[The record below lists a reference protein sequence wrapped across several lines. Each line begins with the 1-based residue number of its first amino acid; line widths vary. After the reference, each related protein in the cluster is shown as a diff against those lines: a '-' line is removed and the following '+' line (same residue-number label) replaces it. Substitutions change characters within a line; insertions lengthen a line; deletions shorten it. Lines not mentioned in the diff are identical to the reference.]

1 MESSDAVEIVLER
14 TDEFGLAHRSEL
26 TIDKDLAGLS
36 AGEIGFSLEDGKAIM
51 AHLQKVVVK
60 QQCEASALTRRFCTD
75 CEGFR
80 RIKDYSKRKIRT
92 VFGRVEV
99 RNPRIMNCQRCLPHF
114 CDAWAVLRDICP
126 DQATPEL
133 MERSA
138 RLGSL
143 LPYRK
148 AAEVMAEF
156 LPIKPTESFVT
167 PRHRTLK
174 LGERLDERARERAWF
189 EPPSTTERR
198 QMELDLPNDPERE
211 FVVSIDTAHVR
222 ASGAEAGR
230 NFEIVVARCGRGGRG
245 SRPGRYFT
253 TADTSKRELQSRT
266 LQALQTE
273 GYAGRG
279 EVTVLSDG
287 AEIMKRLPQPTT
299 HIIDW
304 FHIAMKIQPL
314 QQVADHFVRLR
325 DAGSSEMAHVD
336 ANVRSLKWKLW
347 HGQTDRALDQLE
359 TMRSDLAKL
368 RERQPF
374 RDTPAASGAPLA
386 DLCPFK
392 QERDYQLRSPLS
404 IRPAHRNGVGRVR
417 REFAGRTTNGQKA
430 ADAMVKAGRS
440 SSASGSGRRSQRRSS
455 GAPRVQAA
463 ETSPS
468 IEDRVA
474 VRADTAAAQDGL
486 TPQLIY
492 RSQSNR
498 WAPA

>member
-1 MESSDAVEIVLER
+1 MRWKIVLEG
-14 TDEFGLAHRSEL
+14 TDEFGSAHRSEL
-26 TIDKDLAGLS
+26 TIDKDLARLS
-36 AGEIGFSLEDGKAIM
+36 AGEIGFSVEDGKAIM
-51 AHLQKVVVK
+51 AHLQQVVVK
-60 QQCEASALTRRFCTD
+60 QQCEAYVLTSRFCMD

-92 VFGRVEV
+92 VFGCVEV

-114 CDAWAVLRDICP
+114 CAAWTVLRDICP

-167 PRHRTLK
+167 LRHRTLK

-222 ASGAEAGR
+222 ASRAEAGR

-253 TADTSKRELQSRT
+253 TADTAKRELQSRT
-266 LQALQTE
+266 LQALQSE
-273 GYAGRG
+273 GYAGHERG
-279 EVTVLSDG
+279 DG
-287 AEIMKRLPQPTT
+287 SFRWRRDHEKAAEERCPQPTT

-314 QQVADHFVRLR
+314 QQVADHIVRWR
-325 DAGSSEMAHVD
+325 DAGNSEMAQVD

-359 TMRSDLAKL
+359 TMTSEFAKL
-368 RERQPF
+368 RERGNLSATRLLHLAHPLLTYV
-374 RDTPAASGAPLA
+374 RSNKSAIINYGA
-386 DLCPFK
+386 
-392 QERDYQLRSPLS
+392 RYR
-404 IRPAHRNGVGRVR
+404 
-417 REFAGRTTNGQKA
+417 
-430 ADAMVKAGRS
+430 
-440 SSASGSGRRSQRRSS
+440 SGRRIATALAESGVNSLVARRMVKKQQMQWSKR
-455 GAPRVQAA
+455 GAHLLLQ
-463 ETSPS
+463 
-468 IEDRVA
+468 
-474 VRADTAAAQDGL
+474 VRAAVINGDLRERLAYKPPKQAQRSRIAWLFEPTPPLLKTA
-486 TPQLIY
+486 
-492 RSQSNR
+492 
-498 WAPA
+498 

>member
-1 MESSDAVEIVLER
+1 VESVDAVR
-14 TDEFGLAHRSEL
+14 
-26 TIDKDLAGLS
+26 
-36 AGEIGFSLEDGKAIM
+36 
-51 AHLQKVVVK
+51 VVIN
-60 QQCEASALTRRFCTD
+60 QQCEAYVLTRRFCTD

-80 RIKDYSKRKIRT
+80 RIKDDSKRKIRT

-114 CDAWAVLRDICP
+114 CVAWTVLRDICP

-167 PRHRTLK
+167 LRHGTLK

-222 ASGAEAGR
+222 ASRAEAGR
-230 NFEIVVARCGRGGRG
+230 NFEIVVARCRRGGRG

-253 TADTSKRELQSRT
+253 TAETSKRELQSRT
-266 LQALQTE
+266 LRALQTE
-273 GYAGRG
+273 GYMGRG

-287 AEIMKRLPQPTT
+287 AEIMKRLPKARPKPTA

-314 QQVADHFVRLR
+314 QQIADHVVRWS
-325 DAGSSEMAHVD
+325 DAAYSEMACVD
-336 ANVRSLKWKLW
+336 TDVRSLKWKLW

-359 TMRSDLAKL
+359 TMTSDLEKL
-368 RERQPF
+368 RERGNLSATHLLHLAHPLLTYV
-374 RDTPAASGAPLA
+374 RSKSAIINYGA
-386 DLCPFK
+386 
-392 QERDYQLRSPLS
+392 RYR
-404 IRPAHRNGVGRVR
+404 
-417 REFAGRTTNGQKA
+417 
-430 ADAMVKAGRS
+430 
-440 SSASGSGRRSQRRSS
+440 SGRRIATALAESAVNSLVARRMVKKQQMQWSKR
-455 GAPRVQAA
+455 GAHLLLQ
-463 ETSPS
+463 
-468 IEDRVA
+468 
-474 VRADTAAAQDGL
+474 VRAAVLNDDLRERLAYKPPKQAHRSRIAWLFEPTPPLLKAA
-486 TPQLIY
+486 
-492 RSQSNR
+492 
-498 WAPA
+498 

>member
-1 MESSDAVEIVLER
+1 
-14 TDEFGLAHRSEL
+14 
-26 TIDKDLAGLS
+26 
-36 AGEIGFSLEDGKAIM
+36 
-51 AHLQKVVVK
+51 
-60 QQCEASALTRRFCTD
+60 
-75 CEGFR
+75 
-80 RIKDYSKRKIRT
+80 
-92 VFGRVEV
+92 
-99 RNPRIMNCQRCLPHF
+99 
-114 CDAWAVLRDICP
+114 
-126 DQATPEL
+126 
-133 MERSA
+133 
-138 RLGSL
+138 
-143 LPYRK
+143 
-148 AAEVMAEF
+148 MAEF

-167 PRHRTLK
+167 LRHRTMK

-222 ASGAEAGR
+222 ASRAEAGR

-253 TADTSKRELQSRT
+253 TADTSKHELQSRT
-266 LQALQTE
+266 LQALQSE

-287 AEIMKRLPQPTT
+287 AEIMKRLPKALPQPTT

-314 QQVADHFVRLR
+314 QQVADHLVRWR
-325 DAGSSEMAHVD
+325 DANNHEMAHVD

-359 TMRSDLAKL
+359 TMTSGSRETAG
-368 RERQPF
+368 ERQPF
-374 RDTPAASGAPLA
+374 SDTPAASGATLA

-404 IRPAHRNGVGRVR
+404 IRPAHRDGVGRVR

-492 RSQSNR
+492 RSR
-498 WAPA
+498 L